1 MELYLSLCLWTD
13 NIIDHWNGT
22 GVRKIMLEAVKKP
35 LLMRKSGVCALFY
48 YAMRGTSSRFH
59 SRAEKVLRLLMD
71 SSIVGI
77 GDEFTQG
84 KQSLKR
90 LIYFILL
97 LLFFNSEG
105 SFRCYAAQL

>member
-59 SRAEKVLRLLMD
+59 SRAEKVLWLLMD
-71 SSIVGI
+71 SSLVEID
-77 GDEFTQG
+77 DEFTQG
-84 KQSLKR
+84 SDSVDEVIITVFQR
-90 LIYFILL
+90 LS
-97 LLFFNSEG
+97 SEA
-105 SFRCYAAQL
+105 Y